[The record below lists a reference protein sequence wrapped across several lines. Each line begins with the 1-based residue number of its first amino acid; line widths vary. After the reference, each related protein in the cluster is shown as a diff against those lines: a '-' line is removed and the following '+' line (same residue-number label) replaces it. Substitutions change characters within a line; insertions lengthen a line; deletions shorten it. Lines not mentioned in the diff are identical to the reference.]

1 MEFIRFVLSGF
12 WTWAGFLILIVA
24 AGNAVAEIIK
34 AACPCRKIEAY
45 RIGDRWHVQI
55 EGARRGDIAETLKAA
70 ERDDETGAT
79 VVLLIPARTDTT
91 YFHDYIYGK
100 AEIRFI
106 RGRLRFTDEEGNAY
120 APAPF
125 PSMVVIYNG
134 KGDSA

>member
-1 MEFIRFVLSGF
+1 MEFIRFILSGF

-125 PSMVVIYNG
+125 PSMVVVYNG

>member
-12 WTWAGFLILIVA
+12 WTRAGFLILIVA

-70 ERDDETGAT
+70 ERDDETGGDRRFADSG
-79 VVLLIPARTDTT
+79 PDR
-91 YFHDYIYGK
+91 HDVFSRLH
-100 AEIRFI
+100 IR
-106 RGRLRFTDEEGNAY
+106 E
-120 APAPF
+120 
-125 PSMVVIYNG
+125 S
-134 KGDSA
+134 

>member
-55 EGARRGDIAETLKAA
+55 ENARRGDIAETLKAA
-70 ERDDETGAT
+70 EREDETGAT
-79 VVLLIPARTDTT
+79 V
-91 YFHDYIYGK
+91 
-100 AEIRFI
+100 
-106 RGRLRFTDEEGNAY
+106 
-120 APAPF
+120 
-125 PSMVVIYNG
+125 
-134 KGDSA
+134 